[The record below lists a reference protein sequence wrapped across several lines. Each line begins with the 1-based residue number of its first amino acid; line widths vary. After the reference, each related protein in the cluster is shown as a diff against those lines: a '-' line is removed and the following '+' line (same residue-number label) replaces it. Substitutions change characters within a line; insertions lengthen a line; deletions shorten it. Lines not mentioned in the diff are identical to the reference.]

1 MSSSKQ
7 QDNRQDDKAQPLQGE
22 GNYAAAR
29 RYDQATTD
37 FTRSGKV
44 DDAARKAQPRSA
56 EEERSLKQAEEQG
69 ASRAKR

>member
-37 FTRSGKV
+37 FTQSGKV
-44 DDAARKAQPRSA
+44 DDAARKAQPRSP

-69 ASRAKR
+69 ASHAKR